1 MNFENSNTNLKK
13 TFYQFKYISKLMNTQ
28 YQTRNILYNSQVIV
42 AIGNIKSLKA
52 LDISYCKLNL
62 TEEERAVVEKMNLE
76 AFKIV

>member
-1 MNFENSNTNLKK
+1 
-13 TFYQFKYISKLMNTQ
+13 MNTQ
-28 YQTRNILYNSQVIV
+28 YQTRNILYNSQVIA

-62 TEEERAVVEKMNLE
+62 TEEERAVIEKMNLE